1 MIRTLVV
8 DDIPLARQRVIRVL
22 LEHPDVEVVG
32 EAYDGE
38 SMLLAIDN
46 LRPELVILDVS
57 MPGSDGMAALLKI
70 QEQQRP
76 FVVFVTAHSQY
87 AVRAFRLNAID
98 YLVKPLDSQALAC
111 SLERVR
117 ERIGSRQVE
126 ATPGPPSDPRQA
138 FFKTLDGVKIVSLEE
153 VLWLE
158 AVRNYVAV
166 HVRGETL
173 IVRST
178 FRALLA
184 GLDPAIFV
192 RIHRSTAVNIQQVEH
207 IQPTGNGDQK
217 IRLRNGQELT
227 VSRTFRL
234 DLLKSW

>member
-8 DDIPLARQRVIRVL
+8 DDIPLARHRVVRIL

-32 EAYDGE
+32 EAHDGD
-38 SMLLAIDN
+38 SMLLAVQN
-46 LRPELVILDVS
+46 LHPDLVFLDVS
-57 MPGSDGMAALLKI
+57 MPGHDGISALLKI
-70 QEQQRP
+70 EEKLRP
-76 FVVFVTAHSQY
+76 LVVFVTAHAQH
-87 AVRAFRLNAID
+87 AVRAFRVDAVD
-98 YLVKPLDSQALAC
+98 YLVKPLDSQALAE

-117 ERIGSRQVE
+117 ARIGRQHVE
-126 ATPGPPSDPRQA
+126 ATQGAPSYPRQTS
-138 FFKTLDGVKIVSLEE
+138 FKTLDGLRIVSLDE

-178 FRALLA
+178 FRDLLA

-192 RIHRSTAVNIQQVEH
+192 QIHRSTAVNI
-207 IQPTGNGDQK
+207 
-217 IRLRNGQELT
+217 R
-227 VSRTFRL
+227 
-234 DLLKSW
+234 